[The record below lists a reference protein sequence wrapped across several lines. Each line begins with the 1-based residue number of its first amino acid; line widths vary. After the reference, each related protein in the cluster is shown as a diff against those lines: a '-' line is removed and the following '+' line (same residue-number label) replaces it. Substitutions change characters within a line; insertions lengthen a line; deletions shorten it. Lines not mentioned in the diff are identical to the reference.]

1 MMSKVDVKM
10 RREIGRQFSMA
21 SVGADVKS
29 ACGVGSG
36 NFYTL
41 EIAPQHTT
49 LMINSLTPYSLE
61 TSFLLYVHPT
71 HD

>member
-1 MMSKVDVKM
+1 MSEVDVKM

-41 EIAPQHTT
+41 EIA
-49 LMINSLTPYSLE
+49 
-61 TSFLLYVHPT
+61 
-71 HD
+71 

>member
-1 MMSKVDVKM
+1 MSEVDVKM

-36 NFYTL
+36 NFYSL
-41 EIAPQHTT
+41 EIASQHTT
-49 LMINSLTPYSLE
+49 LMINSLRPIFTRNKLPRICAPYS
-61 TSFLLYVHPT
+61 
-71 HD
+71 

>member
-1 MMSKVDVKM
+1 MMSEVDVKM

-41 EIAPQHTT
+41 EIASEHTT
-49 LMINSLTPYSLE
+49 FRINPSDPFSLK